1 MAASNST
8 KLTGKLHGPFR
19 TKRQRTGVIL
29 IYILIIVVLA
39 LFFPKSHYSVINYKI
54 NDITRTSIIAPFDFP
69 ILKTDKE
76 LESDRLEA
84 IKKVP
89 FVFIQDKRVEEAE
102 LLKVQQLFSEIDR
115 LRAAYIKYDESL
127 RNIYSRRS
135 EDILAA
141 MTADSITYFALQ
153 KKFRTD
159 YKFDKNSPILKTL
172 IDEYNPKNTS
182 HSTTSLLSQIRP
194 VLNDLYALQIL
205 DIPKSQIISEK
216 IAIRQNGEEVL
227 ENPDQVLELSE
238 AWTKAK
244 LALQAR
250 LNNTTPELVN
260 ATYDIVIAFLK
271 PNLIYQKETT
281 EKRQV
286 EAIAKVPI
294 SKGVVLENEKIVDAN
309 MRITPEIYQKIE
321 SLAKERARQVNVQG
335 SWRRILPVIG
345 DPVIFVGQVGLVALI
360 FIFYITFLF
369 AYRTDIVTNPKKV
382 LLIGIIFVIQAAF
395 TAILVNRFKIS
406 EYTIPIT
413 LAAMSLTILFD
424 SRTAFAGVVTICL
437 IIGAQLGGNLNFIIT
452 SVFVSTF
459 AIYAVRT
466 LRKRSQVFKS
476 IIFIVLGYGL
486 AIFITEMLKFSD
498 WQDILNNF
506 FYAAINGV
514 FAPFLAYGIIG
525 LLENIFG
532 ITTDLTL
539 LELAD
544 FNHPLLKLLS
554 REATGTFTH
563 CVTVGNLAEA
573 AADTIGANAL
583 LARVGSYYHDIGK
596 LGKPEYFI
604 ENQAFD
610 YNRHDKLAPNLS
622 AIIVLNHVKEGLR
635 LANEY
640 KLPKAIQEFIPSHH
654 GTTRVEYFY
663 NKARK
668 KAADPEDINDADFRY
683 PGPKPRTKETGIVMI
698 CETIEAVCRSLDK
711 PTMATIEKVVDS
723 VIEKRLKEGQFDEC
737 PLTLADLKKI
747 KGDIKEG
754 TGILPILRGI
764 HHLRVEYPGQEE
776 LSKPTQP
783 VTNKA

>member
-1 MAASNST
+1 
-8 KLTGKLHGPFR
+8 
-19 TKRQRTGVIL
+19 
-29 IYILIIVVLA
+29 
-39 LFFPKSHYSVINYKI
+39 
-54 NDITRTSIIAPFDFP
+54 
-69 ILKTDKE
+69 
-76 LESDRLEA
+76 
-84 IKKVP
+84 
-89 FVFIQDKRVEEAE
+89 
-102 LLKVQQLFSEIDR
+102 
-115 LRAAYIKYDESL
+115 
-127 RNIYSRRS
+127 
-135 EDILAA
+135 
-141 MTADSITYFALQ
+141 
-153 KKFRTD
+153 
-159 YKFDKNSPILKTL
+159 
-172 IDEYNPKNTS
+172 
-182 HSTTSLLSQIRP
+182 
-194 VLNDLYALQIL
+194 
-205 DIPKSQIISEK
+205 
-216 IAIRQNGEEVL
+216 
-227 ENPDQVLELSE
+227 
-238 AWTKAK
+238 
-244 LALQAR
+244 
-250 LNNTTPELVN
+250 
-260 ATYDIVIAFLK
+260 
-271 PNLIYQKETT
+271 
-281 EKRQV
+281 
-286 EAIAKVPI
+286 
-294 SKGVVLENEKIVDAN
+294 
-309 MRITPEIYQKIE
+309 
-321 SLAKERARQVNVQG
+321 
-335 SWRRILPVIG
+335 
-345 DPVIFVGQVGLVALI
+345 
-360 FIFYITFLF
+360 
-369 AYRTDIVTNPKKV
+369 
-382 LLIGIIFVIQAAF
+382 
-395 TAILVNRFKIS
+395 
-406 EYTIPIT
+406 
-413 LAAMSLTILFD
+413 
-424 SRTAFAGVVTICL
+424 
-437 IIGAQLGGNLNFIIT
+437 
-452 SVFVSTF
+452 
-459 AIYAVRT
+459 
-466 LRKRSQVFKS
+466 
-476 IIFIVLGYGL
+476 
-486 AIFITEMLKFSD
+486 
-498 WQDILNNF
+498 
-506 FYAAINGV
+506 
-514 FAPFLAYGIIG
+514 APFLAYGIIG

-668 KAADPEDINDADFRY
+668 KAADPEDINDADFSY